1 MASVDDLVAEG
12 VAGKTVFVRSDLNV
26 PLEDG
31 RITDDRRIRASLP
44 TIQALADAGARVVV
58 AAHMG
63 RPKGQVNPEFSLA
76 PVAARMSELLG
87 KDVPLASDTAGEG
100 ARAMVAGLSDGDVGL
115 LENVRFEAA
124 ETSKDEAEMMG
135 LAQSFADLA
144 DVYVGDAF
152 GAVHRAHASVAGVPR
167 LLPHYMGYLV
177 DNEVSMLRRA
187 TDEPE
192 RPFVVILG
200 GAKVSDKLAVIE
212 NLLARAD
219 ILLVG
224 GGMAYTFLAAQGKEV
239 GSSLLQ
245 SDMIESCRALLE
257 QADGRIRL
265 PQDVIVADAFAADAA
280 TDTVS
285 VDAIPSDMMGLD
297 IGPITRQDFSGV
309 ILGAKTI
316 FWNGPMG
323 VFEMEPFS
331 GGTRAVAVA
340 IADSDATSII
350 GGGDSAAAV
359 ALLGLDESK
368 YTHISTGGGAS
379 LEFMEGKTLPGIA
392 ALED

>member
-1 MASVDDLVAEG
+1 V
-12 VAGKTVFVRSDLNV
+12 
-26 PLEDG
+26 
-31 RITDDRRIRASLP
+31 
-44 TIQALADAGARVVV
+44 
-58 AAHMG
+58 
-63 RPKGQVNPEFSLA
+63 
-76 PVAARMSELLG
+76 
-87 KDVPLASDTAGEG
+87 DTAGEG

-239 GSSLLQ
+239 GGSLLQ

-257 QADGRIRL
+257 KADGRIRL

>member
-1 MASVDDLVAEG
+1 MASVADLVAEG

-87 KDVPLASDTAGEG
+87 TDVPLAVDTAGEG

-239 GSSLLQ
+239 GGSLLQ

-257 QADGRIRL
+257 KADGRIRL

>member
-245 SDMIESCRALLE
+245 SDMIESCRARLE